1 MSLFAAVCPIAALL
15 AAVGL
20 VRVAPRRAPFLYL
33 GPPACTVLLLA
44 LPIAYVATIWSHP

>member
-20 VRVAPRRAPFLYL
+20 HHVAPRRAPLLYL
-33 GPPACTVLLLA
+33 GPAAYTVALIA
-44 LPIAYVATIWSHP
+44 LPIAYVATLWSH